1 MYLIPGSL
9 AISCSSNYCN
19 KDGTFSAFVPID
31 DACDSNII
39 LTANVCVHAWVCESL
54 EAALGTVLCL
64 DVKTLES
71 FWGVWVTNTHR
82 WGLGK
87 LSAWHYRVAQGWEC
101 HHLWSFFFSFT
112 LAFSGFLFPC
122 LSFSF
127 SLFLPL
133 SHSFC
138 FSHSL
143 VSLSFTVTHTHTH
156 THTCNCIFPSDTWDV
171 LEDKDS
177 SEPKWTVI

>member
-1 MYLIPGSL
+1 MNVRALVHLLSLTVAKSTMYLIPGSL

-71 FWGVWVTNTHR
+71 F
-82 WGLGK
+82 
-87 LSAWHYRVAQGWEC
+87 
-101 HHLWSFFFSFT
+101 
-112 LAFSGFLFPC
+112 
-122 LSFSF
+122 
-127 SLFLPL
+127 
-133 SHSFC
+133 
-138 FSHSL
+138 
-143 VSLSFTVTHTHTH
+143 
-156 THTCNCIFPSDTWDV
+156 
-171 LEDKDS
+171 
-177 SEPKWTVI
+177 